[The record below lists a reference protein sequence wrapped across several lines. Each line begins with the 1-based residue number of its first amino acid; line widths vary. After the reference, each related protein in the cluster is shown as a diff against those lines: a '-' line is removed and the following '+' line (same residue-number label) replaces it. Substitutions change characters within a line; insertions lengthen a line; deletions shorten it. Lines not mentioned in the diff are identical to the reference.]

1 MEMKDDVLL
10 EVKHLKKYFLKSHG
24 LLSTLFREDKG
35 YIKAVDNV
43 GFSIRRGEAFCVSGE
58 SGCGKT
64 TLGKTILKL
73 IEPDEGQIIYRGEDI
88 APLEQKEMRKWRT
101 KMQIIFQDP
110 YESLDPRAKIYDSIS
125 EPLVV
130 NRLVKSYSE
139 TRERVMQALELA
151 GLVPVENYIYKY
163 PHNLSGGERQ
173 RVGIATALALE
184 PEFIV
189 ADEPSSMLDVSV
201 QANLLALLKRLRK
214 EKNLTFLFITHDLS
228 VAYCFSDRQAIMYLG
243 KIVEIGPTAEL
254 AASPLHPYTKALL
267 SVVPTIDHVKD
278 QQPIVLRGETPNPDN
293 IPPGCRFH
301 PRCYCKLERCSV
313 EEPKMVEYTP
323 GHYAAC
329 WVQEEENLKKGNEL
343 CEKSIL

>member
-1 MEMKDDVLL
+1 MEMKDDVLI
-10 EVKHLKKYFLKSHG
+10 EVKHLKKYFLKSQG

-35 YIKAVDNV
+35 YIKAVDDV

-189 ADEPSSMLDVSV
+189 ADEPVSMLDVSTR
-201 QANLLALLKRLRK
+201 AEILSLMTGLRDK
-214 EKNLTFLFITHDLS
+214 YNVAFLYITHDLALARYICDS
-228 VAYCFSDRQAIMYLG
+228 IAIMYLG
-243 KIVEIGPTAEL
+243 KIVEMGSTD
-254 AASPLHPYTKALL
+254 AALGKPLHPYTKALIAAVPIPDPT
-267 SVVPTIDHVKD
+267 SRRVEVVLK
-278 QQPIVLRGETPNPDN
+278 GEIPSPVNP
-293 IPPGCRFH
+293 PSGCRFH
-301 PRCYCKLERCSV
+301 TRCPVMMGEICRKERPRLV
-313 EEPKMVEYTP
+313 EIEK
-323 GHYAAC
+323 GHYVAC
-329 WVQEEENLKKGNEL
+329 HLYSK
-343 CEKSIL
+343 